1 MKSQNQYLFVILLIL
16 AGMGVRSLLPT
27 EVGAAETTAFS
38 LSGAVY
44 REQELDTGLTDV
56 LLAELSKQSG
66 VNILD
71 RSAMK
76 LVFGE
81 LTIANLSDDALNQVR
96 LGKILGV
103 DYFAWVKLSD
113 NLAVLE
119 VVEAATGRGVVVK
132 PFRFEQGKLSNT
144 WPAIAAEAVRA
155 ARQGAP
161 PISAKMPSLAMTN
174 PRFAVT
180 NETVN
185 SATEALLAMLSGELG
200 GEGVTVLPRRFTR
213 ELVTERWRAEKGLV
227 QSDEQQQLIGA
238 DYILTF
244 TIDGTPP
251 VLEMGLVESKTGR
264 RIGKCRHPLDEAARN
279 KILTRWI
286 MDRLRLIRNPATP
299 QQTEKRKDLPNT
311 LPEIWA
317 LMYSGMVLH
326 NEGRYIDA
334 LEKFYEVET
343 CKVKIAETRPWIRSC
358 FRLAGFMEIDEAL
371 EKIYQNASTNRAS
384 ADNLPKQSDPGVSL
398 LGITVAPDAPI
409 SLAGPLG
416 IELLDNIH
424 KVTGTTVLAA
434 EDIARLRDEYDLL
447 LGLENVKGTTWK
459 AAPPLFLKNAVTAH
473 IIKDSAQI
481 ILRLCLVENCNPL
494 AIRET
499 RTALPSEYSQWKA
512 TVADAARHLFTDA
525 TNTLPAW
532 QAPPL
537 LIAAT
542 EQELIKRLTNKY
554 KDWDYLQLLRLNP
567 TLTGCLQVKSLA
579 GSDFFGG
586 LALWLLHSL
595 PQNDPDRPWIEFAIV
610 ANPVLSSYSSFG
622 CGHSQKVAPLYVD
635 QFRILA
641 QKHPDHPV
649 GLVSRY
655 NVLISEMQPDNF
667 ERTQAEMDRLVSA
680 MQSLNPEL
688 IGTKHNIN
696 KALQSIQ
703 AMAYALKYALGK
715 PEGEP
720 GEVMN
725 HINGLLLLGI
735 YGDINVRPDDYPRL
749 GPGFSFLYLQPKDQ
763 PIFLRPVNSAK
774 MRLDL
779 EARCV
784 LRDQNKMSMDF
795 LRAVIDKQGKNSEL
809 SRYIALKYAPKTAI
823 WETDWKPED
832 LRIVFDEVNNSIQQ
846 LLKNAP
852 PSCTTDEIRDQTQFI
867 RDARHYLKDLTTN
880 DVGPATRN
888 KEPVPSAR
896 IEKQPAVVGN
906 PLEMSCE
913 PSNLSRLHE
922 LFDNA
927 PKSQEIALL
936 YCRFAL
942 TFFRQDR
949 YDLAEPLLEQI
960 VAWKDAKGRP
970 PERQVYV
977 LSSYLLALL
986 KHRNGNTPEA
996 LRLAKD
1002 ALDFI
1007 EKYPQ
1012 AYKQAPKTY
1021 ILYQTINVNGNGAWS
1036 EPGELKIWL
1045 IKFIKAIR
1053 DNPEAPFI
1061 DLYEKKF

>member
-1 MKSQNQYLFVILLIL
+1 MNILLKLWIFQFFC
-16 AGMGVRSLLPT
+16 LLLVAVD
-27 EVGAAETTAFS
+27 VGAAETTAIS

-81 LTIANLSDDALNQVR
+81 LSIANLSDDALNQVR

-132 PFRFEQGKLSNT
+132 SFRFEQGKLSDA
-144 WPAIAAEAVRA
+144 WPAIAAESVRA

-174 PRFAVT
+174 PQLAVT
-180 NETVN
+180 NETIN
-185 SATEALLAMLSGELG
+185 NATVALLAMLSGELG

-227 QSDEQQQLIGA
+227 QSEEQQQLLGA

-264 RIGKCRHPLDEAARN
+264 RIGMCRHSLDEAARN
-279 KILTRWI
+279 KFLTRWI
-286 MDRLRLIRNPATP
+286 MDRLRLIRTPATP
-299 QQTEKRKDLPNT
+299 QQTEKRKEIPNT
-311 LPEIWA
+311 LPELWA

-358 FRLAGFMEIDEAL
+358 FRLAGFKEIDEAL
-371 EKIYQNASTNRAS
+371 AKIYQNASTNRAS

-409 SLAGPLG
+409 SLTGPLG

-473 IIKDSAQI
+473 IIEENSQTM
-481 ILRLCLVENCNPL
+481 LRLCLVENCNPL

-499 RTALPSEYSQWKA
+499 RAALPSEYSQWKA
-512 TVADAARHLFTDA
+512 TIADTTKRLFENAMNASPT
-525 TNTLPAW
+525 W
-532 QAPPL
+532 QSPPL
-537 LIAAT
+537 LIGAT
-542 EQELIKRLTNKY
+542 EQELLKRLTNKY
-554 KDWDYLQLLRLNP
+554 NDFDYLKLLTLNP
-567 TLTGCLQVKSLA
+567 TMTGCLQFKSLA
-579 GSDFFGG
+579 VSDFFEG
-586 LALWLLHSL
+586 LARWTLRSL
-595 PQNDPDRPWIEFAIV
+595 PPNDPDRPWIEFAIV
-610 ANPVLSSYSSFG
+610 ANSVETSCSTYST
-622 CGHSQKVAPLYVD
+622 GHRKKFNPLHVG

-641 QKHPDHPV
+641 QKYPDHPV
-649 GLVSRY
+649 GIVSRY
-655 NVLISEMQPDNF
+655 NMLISEMQPDNF
-667 ERTQAEMDRLVSA
+667 ERTQVEIGFLVSA
-680 MQSLNPEL
+680 MQALNAEPN
-688 IGTKHNIN
+688 GSKYNIN
-696 KALQSIQ
+696 NALQLIK
-703 AMAYALKYALGK
+703 AMELALKYALGK
-715 PEGEP
+715 PGGEP
-720 GEVMN
+720 GEMLVRY
-725 HINGLLLLGI
+725 NGLILLAI
-735 YGDINVRPDDYPRL
+735 YDYAKIRPDYYPRL
-749 GPGFSFLYLQPKDQ
+749 APGFSFSNFMPMNQSM
-763 PIFLRPVNSAK
+763 FLRPVNGEK

-779 EARCV
+779 EAFCV
-784 LRDQNKMSMDF
+784 LRDQNKMPMDI
-795 LRAVIDKQGKNSEL
+795 LRAAIDKQGKNTEL
-809 SRYIALKYAPKTAI
+809 SRYIALKYAPMTAI
-823 WETDWKPED
+823 WEKDWKPED
-832 LRIVFDEVNNSIQQ
+832 LRVVYDEVNSSIQQ
-846 LLKNAP
+846 LLKHDP
-852 PSCTTDEIRDQTQFI
+852 PLCTSGEIRNQTHFI
-867 RDARHYLKDLTTN
+867 NNARHYLKDLASSDTGA
-880 DVGPATRN
+880 DIQS
-888 KEPVPSAR
+888 KENVSRAKG
-896 IEKQPAVVGN
+896 EKPLVVVDN
-906 PLEMSCE
+906 PLEMNCE
-913 PSNLSRLHE
+913 PSKLSRLHE
-922 LFDNA
+922 LFDHV
-927 PKSQEIALL
+927 PKSHEIAFL

-942 TFFRQDR
+942 TFFRQER

-960 VAWKDAKGRP
+960 LTWTDSKGRP
-970 PERQVYV
+970 PEKQVYV

-996 LRLAKD
+996 LRLAKN

-1012 AYKQAPKTY
+1012 AYKQVPKTY
-1021 ILYQTINVNGNGAWS
+1021 MLYQSIDVKGNGAWC
-1036 EPGELKIWL
+1036 EPGELKSWL
-1045 IKFIKAIR
+1045 IKFVQAMR
-1053 DNPEAPFI
+1053 ENPDLPFI
-1061 DLYEKKF
+1061 DLYNKKF